1 MPNQL
6 EVEFHEAML
15 DIYRK
20 AKSEARYNAQRF
32 LQMVVDHGGPEAA
45 RMLID
50 SRTVSDG
57 YTALYE
63 RGRLDLTVEAMVLE
77 TEKYHLLFTPVQL
90 EVCAKRLKDYKYDVE
105 LHLQGISA
113 GSNIDKTG
121 KQRKR

>member
-1 MPNQL
+1 MPTQL
-6 EVEFHEAML
+6 EIEFHESML

-20 AKSEARYNAQRF
+20 AKSEAGYNAQRF

-45 RMLID
+45 RMLIN

-77 TEKYHLLFTPVQL
+77 TDKYHPLFTTDQL
-90 EVCAKRLKDYKYDVE
+90 DICAERLQAYNYQIPLK
-105 LHLQGISA
+105 
-113 GSNIDKTG
+113 N
-121 KQRKR
+121 

>member
-1 MPNQL
+1 MPNQP
-6 EVEFHEAML
+6 EIEFHEAML

-57 YTALYE
+57 YTASYE
-63 RGRLDLTVEAMVLE
+63 RGRLDLTVEGDG
-77 TEKYHLLFTPVQL
+77 TGNR
-90 EVCAKRLKDYKYDVE
+90 EVSSLVYT
-105 LHLQGISA
+105 SP
-113 GSNIDKTG
+113 T
-121 KQRKR
+121 